1 MKDKAY
7 FQKYY
12 QDHKEEYRKRNKRW
26 CKGHPEEIK
35 AMKDR
40 YKERVKA
47 GKVVRVLG
55 KRLKKP
61 HLKPFKSRISP
72 ELLAKIEENTRINNE
87 RIKFYNIAETR
98 DTYLVQSLLKM
109 KEIKI

>member
-12 QDHKEEYRKRNKRW
+12 QGHKEEYEKRNKKW
-26 CKGHPEEIK
+26 CKDHPKEIK
-35 AMKDR
+35 AIKDR
-40 YKERVKA
+40 YKEKVKA
-47 GKVVRVLG
+47 GKIVRVLG

-61 HLKPFKSRISP
+61 HLKPFKERISP
-72 ELLAKIEENTRINNE
+72 ELLAKMKENTKINNE
-87 RIKFYNIAETR
+87 KIKFYNVKETR

>member
-12 QDHKEEYRKRNKRW
+12 QDHKEEYKKKNKKW
-26 CKGHPEEIK
+26 CKDHPKKRK
-35 AMKDR
+35 ATKDR

-47 GKVVRVLG
+47 GQIVRVLG

-61 HLKPFKSRISP
+61 HLKPFKKRISP

-87 RIKFYNIAETR
+87 RIKFYNTAETR
-98 DTYLVQSLLKM
+98 DTYLMQSLLKM
-109 KEIKI
+109 REIKI

>member
-12 QDHKEEYRKRNKRW
+12 QDHKEEYKKRHNKW
-26 CKGHPEEIK
+26 CIENPEKIK
-35 AMKDR
+35 AMKNK
-40 YKERVKA
+40 YKEKVKA

-61 HLKPFKSRISP
+61 HLKPFKERISP
-72 ELLAKIEENTRINNE
+72 ELLAKIKENTRINNE
-87 RIKFYNIAETR
+87 KIKFYNIAETR
-98 DTYLVQSLLKM
+98 DTHLVQSLLKM
-109 KEIKI
+109 REIKI